1 MRGIII
7 ALALLVV
14 ILAPGWYLINL
25 NADRYSQPEPKYVWK
40 PIQAK
45 VTHYSCNEKAELRW
59 KGKTSLNKSARNN
72 NGVAVDPKIIPYG
85 SIIHIPGIGTRVADD
100 TGGKCRQYGRKNQI
114 LVDVRWNDKTRQ
126 AMLNMGA
133 EWQTVYILQP
143 ANSD

>member
-7 ALALLVV
+7 ATVILVV

-25 NADRYSQPEPKYVWK
+25 NAERSAQAGPQYAWK
-40 PIQAK
+40 PVQAR
-45 VTHYSCNEKAELRW
+45 VTHYSCNEKAERRW
-59 KGKTSLNKSARNN
+59 KGRTSLNKSARNN
-72 NGVAVDPKIIPYG
+72 DGVAVDPKIIPYG

-114 LVDVRWNDKTRQ
+114 LVDVRWNDKTRKELM
-126 AMLNMGA
+126 AMGA

-143 ANSD
+143 VSNE